1 MSDWIVWTLFAA
13 GLGIL
18 WFVNRMAKR
27 LDDDDDTP
35 VFNDEGYEKA
45 RTIVHNDMLEET
57 MTIEKAVTSEDPE
70 QALADRLNT
79 KGGPLG

>member
-1 MSDWIVWTLFAA
+1 MNDWIVWTLFA
-13 GLGIL
+13 GGFGVL
-18 WFVNRMAKR
+18 WFVSRMAKR
-27 LDDDDDTP
+27 LDDDEDTP
-35 VFNDEGYEKA
+35 VFNDDGYEKA
-45 RTIVHNDMLEET
+45 RTIAHDDMMEET